1 MAKKIIRIIGIL
13 LLLFFTTTIAITVI
27 YRFVPIPGTPLMIVR
42 AISDD
47 APIHY
52 DWTPLVKISKH
63 LPLAVVSS
71 EDNLFTQHNGFDFKA
86 IREARADAEKGKKLR
101 GASTI
106 SQQTAKNV
114 FLWHGRS
121 WVRKGL
127 EAYFTILIE
136 TFWGKERI
144 MEVYLNC
151 IEMGNG
157 IYGASAVAKHH
168 FKKEASKLTRK
179 ECALIAATLP
189 NPRKYNSAKP
199 SKYMQK
205 REKEILRLMQ
215 LIGKVE
221 YSKRD
226 EKAEN
231 KKKQ

>member
-1 MAKKIIRIIGIL
+1 MKRLLRIFLKSVLTLFIVSTLWVIL
-13 LLLFFTTTIAITVI
+13 
-27 YRFVPIPGTPLMIVR
+27 YRFIPVPITPLMVTRSI
-42 AISDD
+42 IDD

-52 DWTPLVKISKH
+52 TWQPLEKISKH

-86 IREARADAEKGKKLR
+86 IKQASEDAKKGKRLR

-114 FLWHGRS
+114 FLWNGRS
-121 WVRKGL
+121 WIRKGL
-127 EAYFTILIE
+127 EAYFTVLIE
-136 TFWGKERI
+136 LIWGKERI

-157 IYGASAVAKHH
+157 IYGASAVAEHH
-168 FKKEASKLTRK
+168 FNSDASNLTR
-179 ECALIAATLP
+179 EQCALIAATLP

-199 SKYMQK
+199 SKYMLRRQ
-205 REKEILRLMQ
+205 KEILHLMR

-221 YSKRD
+221 Y
-226 EKAEN
+226 EKEKN
-231 KKKQ
+231 